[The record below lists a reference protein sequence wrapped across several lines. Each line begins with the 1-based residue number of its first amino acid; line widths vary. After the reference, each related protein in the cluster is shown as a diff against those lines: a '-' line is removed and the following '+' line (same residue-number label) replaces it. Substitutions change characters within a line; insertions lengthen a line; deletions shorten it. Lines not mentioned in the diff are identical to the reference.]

1 MMPAIVSKH
10 ETFLFFIIV
19 YNIHTNSICGYLL
32 FNIASQSHFNHIG
45 SGPNMYANFIS
56 ANFVI
61 VKYGNRGCEV
71 FREGYK
77 IRKVFA

>member
-1 MMPAIVSKH
+1 MMPAITSKH
-10 ETFLFFIIV
+10 ETFLFFIV
-19 YNIHTNSICGYLL
+19 YNIHTNSI